1 MPSVFLT
8 LLSMYNALMHN
19 LQIQSQDD
27 GTSKLQLRFHE
38 KKNPLLAP
46 GFDPST
52 FWLSFYCQVILKED
66 FFGYPKLCP
75 IWITQWLVL
84 YYSINVLSTVLA
96 AAKNIDQDDAMK
108 EKKRY
113 PITPFLIRSFD
124 RFLAWKNWRKFLWF
138 FKLLSNL
145 RAWHDHG
152 INTMGQIWLVKM
164 WIN

>member
-1 MPSVFLT
+1 
-8 LLSMYNALMHN
+8 MYNALMHN

-96 AAKNIDQDDAMK
+96 AAKNIDQDERKK
-108 EKKRY
+108 EVSHY
-113 PITPFLIRSFD
+113 SFPHSVVWQI
-124 RFLAWKNWRKFLWF
+124 FGLKELEKISLVFQAFEQFASLAWPWNQYYGTDLIGENVN
-138 FKLLSNL
+138 KLNSKLEKL
-145 RAWHDHG
+145 
-152 INTMGQIWLVKM
+152 K
-164 WIN
+164 